1 MGAKYMAAFAVSGI
15 LTVAT
20 GSAWAAAAGSQTAT
34 QQQLKS
40 FGTDMIFLEQLRT
53 SQPQPVEPPSSVS
66 MVGRSE
72 IPGPYLHVDNVFGLA
87 NNLDGSQSVG
97 SSTAE
102 KTDKFGVIGDSA
114 GYRVSHNL
122 LSDVTF
128 SLRQEA
134 DVESGSAEGNRNE
147 SEIDALTVMFNSYI
161 NLANLGMITPYI
173 VAGPGYTSLST
184 GMQTTFEGNT
194 SENGAVANNLAYSV
208 MGGTAIIINDRASL
222 NIGLLMHEIKAGLRF
237 QF

>member
-1 MGAKYMAAFAVSGI
+1 
-15 LTVAT
+15 
-20 GSAWAAAAGSQTAT
+20 
-34 QQQLKS
+34 
-40 FGTDMIFLEQLRT
+40 
-53 SQPQPVEPPSSVS
+53 

-97 SSTAE
+97 SSAAE
-102 KTDKFGVIGDSA
+102 KTDKFGLIGDSA
-114 GYRVSHNL
+114 GYRLSHNL

-128 SLRQEA
+128 SLRTEA

-173 VAGPGYTSLST
+173 GAGPGYMSLST
-184 GMQTTFEGNT
+184 GMQTTFKGNT
-194 SENGAVANNLAYSV
+194 SENDAVANNLAYSV
-208 MGGTAIIINDRASL
+208 MGGTAITINDRASL

>member
-20 GSAWAAAAGSQTAT
+20 GSAWAGAAGSQNAT

-40 FGTDMIFLEQLRT
+40 FGTDMIPPEQLRT

-87 NNLDGSQSVG
+87 NNLDGSQSA
-97 SSTAE
+97 SSSAAE
-102 KTDKFGVIGDSA
+102 KTDNFGLIGDSA
-114 GYRVSHNL
+114 GYRLSHNL

-128 SLRQEA
+128 SLRTEA

-173 VAGPGYTSLST
+173 GAGYTSLST

-194 SENGAVANNLAYSV
+194 SESGAVANNPAYSV
-208 MGGTAIIINDRASL
+208 MGGTAITINDRASL

>member
-20 GSAWAAAAGSQTAT
+20 GSAWAGAAGSQNVT

-40 FGTDMIFLEQLRT
+40 FGTDMIPPEQLRT

-66 MVGRSE
+66 MVGRPE

-87 NNLDGSQSVG
+87 NNLDGSQSF
-97 SSTAE
+97 SSSAAE
-102 KTDKFGVIGDSA
+102 KTDKFGLIGDSA
-114 GYRVSHNL
+114 GYRLSHNL
-122 LSDVTF
+122 LSDVMF
-128 SLRQEA
+128 SLRTEA

-173 VAGPGYTSLST
+173 GAGHTSLST

-194 SENGAVANNLAYSV
+194 SENGAVANNLANSV
-208 MGGTAIIINDRASL
+208 MGGTAITINDRASL

>member
-20 GSAWAAAAGSQTAT
+20 GSAWAAAAGSQNAT

-40 FGTDMIFLEQLRT
+40 FGTDMIFPEQLRT

-87 NNLDGSQSVG
+87 NNLDGSQSA
-97 SSTAE
+97 SSSAAE
-102 KTDKFGVIGDSA
+102 KTDKFGLIGDSA
-114 GYRVSHNL
+114 GYRLSHNL

-128 SLRQEA
+128 SLRTEA

-173 VAGPGYTSLST
+173 SAGYTSLST

-194 SENGAVANNLAYSV
+194 SENDAVANNLAYSV
-208 MGGTAIIINDRASL
+208 MGGTAITINDRASL